1 MPGFIEKTFL
11 KFTQYLSLLLAII
24 MLIVAGTIGYNQI
37 NIKSDKSDKSDIQ
50 FSDYQQLI
58 RDQEKNIG
66 KNLEENKR
74 FNQVFNTRIDNI
86 VSALN
91 NMSDK
96 VVDKTDL
103 KQRVIISTKAK
114 LAKYPQS
121 LQLSYVKSLARL
133 TKQIA
138 NVGAEVDMDDLTKW
152 HDQYFL
158 QQAKAK
164 DESNFLQIGQV
175 QIEKSAYLS
184 IREILIAFMLLVI
197 ILAVLRIEK
206 NTRTGIRK

>member
-1 MPGFIEKTFL
+1 MPGFIEKSFL
-11 KFTQYLSLLLAII
+11 KFTQYLSLLLAV
-24 MLIVAGTIGYNQI
+24 MALITAGTIGYNTI
-37 NIKSDKSDKSDIQ
+37 NTEPNKSNIQ
-50 FSDYQQLI
+50 FSDYQRLI
-58 RDQEKNIG
+58 RDQETNIG
-66 KNLEENKR
+66 KNLEENKH
-74 FNQVFNTRIDNI
+74 FNQVFNIHIDNI

-91 NMSDK
+91 NMPDK

-103 KQRVIISTKAK
+103 KQRVRISTKAK

-121 LQLSYVKSLARL
+121 LQLSYVESLARL

-138 NVGAEVDMDDLTKW
+138 NVGAEVNMDDLTQW
-152 HDQYFL
+152 HDQSFL

-164 DESNFLQIGQV
+164 KEANFLQVGQF
-175 QIEKSAYLS
+175 QIEKSAYFS
-184 IREILIAFMLLVI
+184 IREMLIVFMLLVI

>member
-1 MPGFIEKTFL
+1 M
-11 KFTQYLSLLLAII
+11 
-24 MLIVAGTIGYNQI
+24 
-37 NIKSDKSDKSDIQ
+37 
-50 FSDYQQLI
+50 
-58 RDQEKNIG
+58 
-66 KNLEENKR
+66 EENKR
-74 FNQVFNTRIDNI
+74 FNQVFDTRIDSI

-96 VVDKTDL
+96 VVDKADL

-138 NVGAEVDMDDLTKW
+138 NVGAEVDMDDLTQW
-152 HDQYFL
+152 HDQSFL

-164 DESNFLQIGQV
+164 DESNFLQIGQI

-197 ILAVLRIEK
+197 VLAVLRIEK